1 MGRINDGLP
10 VLYLAVATGLY
21 YNPEYAILNSR
32 IVTGFVLLAIVAAFK
47 VLYQFSLYPE
57 YFTPLKHIQTPP
69 VGQIIHS
76 HAQLQSLTATR
87 SVLGCEETPKAS
99 FWKLLI

>member
-32 IVTGFVLLAIVAAFK
+32 VVTGIVILAMVAAFK
-47 VLYQFSLYPE
+47 ILYQFSLYPE

-69 VGQIIHS
+69 VGHIIRLMS
-76 HAQLQSLTATR
+76 QFYILTATR